1 MNRTHPL
8 SRQSKADFLIASDQQ
23 RGRINLD
30 QDDARQASVTINHNK
45 LKSLSYVDENGVTG
59 ELTSKELVKRW
70 KRITDGADPRLQI
83 EFSKRNERQE
93 AFIMKVSAIKE
104 SKAGL
109 VLDGVI
115 HRQIETGQE
124 LGLDDMLSEGTAQAF
139 NKANWEKSD
148 KTIHFKQADVT
159 LDTFSTKELITLTQN
174 SETTED
180 GSLRSSFQLEAD
192 VYDPATGAS
201 FERSIDLLN
210 FDKKLDI
217 GSFGAG
223 LDILLKATPTVRGT
237 LNTPDSITDVLDKDR
252 YSFKGG
258 LDLFWNG
265 RATIRTGSNDGLFN
279 LANGSVDLPGVS
291 TPDPITGV
299 GIISLRPSLSYN
311 ADLTVKGLS
320 SQYVYDISQT
330 LGAAINLSFSG
341 MDLQNVST
349 PINKSFQKP
358 DAITGINFR
367 ADAVPKITLGWMLG
381 VPDSVPL
388 IGGDAFAKIDGYFEN
403 PLNLEIDYNIG
414 ESPTAYIGSSGKV
427 GFDAVLLNFIAG
439 GWAYNTSKELYNYRS
454 ENIFG

>member
-1 MNRTHPL
+1 MNSAQPL
-8 SRQSKADFLIASDQQ
+8 SRQSKADLLIAAGEQ
-23 RGRINLD
+23 RGRIDLN
-30 QDDARQASVTINHNK
+30 QDDARQASVTISRNS
-45 LKSLSYVDENGVTG
+45 LKSLSFVDENGVTG
-59 ELTSKELVKRW
+59 ELTTKEFVKHW
-70 KRITDGADPRLQI
+70 DRITDGIDPRLQV
-83 EFSKRNERQE
+83 EYTLGKDKQE
-93 AFIMKVSAIKE
+93 AFIMKVRSVKK
-104 SKAGL
+104 SKTGL

-115 HRQIETGQE
+115 HREIGTGPE
-124 LGLDDMLSEGTAQAF
+124 LGLDDMLSEGTAEAF
-139 NKANWEKSD
+139 NKANWQKSD
-148 KTIHFKQADVT
+148 KKIRFKQADIT
-159 LDTFSTKELITLTQN
+159 LDTFSTKELKAITES
-174 SETTED
+174 SETTEN
-180 GSLRSSFQLEAD
+180 GSLRSSFQLEAA
-192 VYDPATGAS
+192 VYDPTTGEA

-223 LDILLKATPTVRGT
+223 LDILLKATPTVKGT
-237 LNTPDSITDVLDKDR
+237 LNTPDSITDVLDEDQ
-252 YSFKGG
+252 YSFTGG

-265 RATIRTGSNDGLFN
+265 RATIRTGSDDGVFN
-279 LANGSVDLPGVS
+279 LANGSVNLPGVS

-299 GIISLRPSLSYN
+299 GIISLTPSLGYN

-341 MDLQNVST
+341 MDVQNVST

-367 ADAVPKITLGWMLG
+367 AEAVPKITLGWMLG
-381 VPDSVPL
+381 VPDSVPFV
-388 IGGDAFAKIDGYFEN
+388 GGDAFAKIDGYFEN

-414 ESPTAYIGSSGKV
+414 ESPTAHIGSSGKV

-439 GWAYNTSKELYNYRS
+439 GWSYNTSKELYNYRS